1 METVVPNFIGL
12 SKKEL
17 TSLLNRK
24 DINVKI
30 EGSGWV
36 VSQNPPA
43 GTPIMENMT
52 IELYLQ

>member
-1 METVVPNFIGL
+1 M
-12 SKKEL
+12 SKKVL
-17 TSLLNRK
+17 TPLLGRK
-24 DINVKI
+24 DINIKI

-43 GTPIMENMT
+43 GTPVTENMT

>member
-1 METVVPNFIGL
+1 M

-17 TSLLNRK
+17 TPLLTRK
-24 DINVKI
+24 DLSIKI

-43 GTPIMENMT
+43 GTPITENMI
-52 IELYLQ
+52 IELNLQ